1 MVVAVFDADPSMASL
16 KYLTVKL
23 YPVLDDNPVFV
34 YVVDAADNVVTNDAP
49 LYTLICD
56 ILSVFVH
63 DNETDVPV
71 AVNASDVGTVVGPSK
86 AVRRARPNPL
96 SDPPPNVVK
105 NGDMVYPMLVY
116 TVNILNVW
124 IFSFSLNYRIETL
137 DIPTP
142 SLSATADIISSSV
155 QSFTNIP

>member
-1 MVVAVFDADPSMASL
+1 MVFL
-16 KYLTVKL
+16 KYRTLKL
-23 YPVLDDNPVFV
+23 YDVTCDNPVLV
-34 YVVDAADNVVTNDAP
+34 YDVDAADNVVTNVAP
-49 LYTLICD
+49 RYTLICD

-86 AVRRARPNPL
+86 AVIRGPRPNPL
-96 SDPPPNVVK
+96 TDPPPNVVK
-105 NGDMVYPMLVY
+105 NGDIAYPTLVCAA
-116 TVNILNVW
+116 NILNVW
-124 IFSFSLNYRIETL
+124 IFSFALNYRIETL

-155 QSFTNIP
+155 KSFTNIP